1 MKIIKTDKL
10 PAPAGSY
17 SQAVQ
22 SNGIIYI
29 SGQIALD
36 KGTGELMETGL
47 TDQTRVIMDNISMFL
62 SDMNISIDHIVKVTV
77 YMTDIS
83 MFSQFNTIYSSYFEK
98 NFPARVVV
106 GVSEL
111 PKGAKIEMEAIVE
124 K

>member
-22 SNGIIYI
+22 SNGIIHI

-36 KGTGELMETGL
+36 KGTGKMIEKGL

-62 SDMNISIDHIVKVTV
+62 SDMNISLDHIVKVTV
-77 YMTDIS
+77 YMTDLS
-83 MFSQFNTIYSSYFEK
+83 MFSQFNTVYSSYFE
-98 NFPARVVV
+98 NTFPARVVV

-111 PKGAKIEMEAIVE
+111 PKGAKIEMEVIVE

>member
-36 KGTGELMETGL
+36 KGTGELIETGL
-47 TDQTRVIMDNISMFL
+47 MDQTRVIMDNVSMFL
-62 SDMNISIDHIVKVTV
+62 SEMNLSVNNIVKVVV

-83 MFSQFNTIYSSYFEK
+83 MFSEFNTIYSAYFK
-98 NFPARVVV
+98 QQYPVRVVV
-106 GVSEL
+106 GVEKL
-111 PKGAKIEMEAIVE
+111 PKNAKIEMEIIIE
-124 K
+124 E